1 MATKTKPA
9 PIEVT
14 LDTSQQIKLK
24 NRDLIDF
31 HRVTGKRF
39 VGAMKEL
46 EASGDDPDWMTLTAL
61 LWVLVRRD
69 QPDYTFE
76 DALDSDIDRESLMAL
91 TAMISDPMDPTEP
104 AGTPAN

>member
-1 MATKTKPA
+1 MPAKTKA
-9 PIEVT
+9 EPIEVT
-14 LDTSQQIKLK
+14 LGTSQQIRLR

-31 HRVTGKRF
+31 QKVTGKRF

-46 EASGDDPDWMTLTAL
+46 DAAQDDPDWMTLTAL

-76 DALDSDIDRESLMAL
+76 DALDADLDLETLKGL
-91 TAMISDPMDPTEP
+91 TAMIADPT
-104 AGTPAN
+104 